1 MEAPRILLAS
11 GSPRRRLLLE
21 EAGFQVESRVPVI
34 DDAEVRFSETIPS
47 RIVISLAWF
56 KASQIDWKGDE
67 ALAMVA
73 ADTVCDLDG
82 DVLGKP
88 HSKEEAE
95 VMLRG
100 MFEREHVTRTG
111 VCVRSADSR
120 FLFDDASIVR
130 MGTPQE
136 EDLRSYLD
144 SEEWRGKAGGY
155 NLADRIHAG
164 WPIECDG
171 DPTTVMGLPMRR
183 LVPILN
189 EMGEHDGA

>member
-21 EAGFQVESRVPVI
+21 EAGFHVESRVPVI
-34 DDAEVRFSETIPS
+34 DDADVRFSETIPS

-56 KASQIDWKGDE
+56 KASQIDWNGNE

-82 DVLGKP
+82 KVLGKP
-88 HSKEEAE
+88 HTPDEAE
-95 VMLRG
+95 NMLRS
-100 MFEREHVTRTG
+100 MFERAHVTRTG
-111 VCVRSADSR
+111 VCVRGADSR
-120 FLFDDASIVR
+120 FLFDDASVVR
-130 MGTPQE
+130 MGTPK
-136 EDLRSYLD
+136 EDDLHRYLE

-155 NLADRIHAG
+155 NLSDRIEAG

-171 DPTTVMGLPMRR
+171 DPTTVMGLPMLR
-183 LVPILN
+183 LVPIL
-189 EMGEHDGA
+189 EDIGGHHGG